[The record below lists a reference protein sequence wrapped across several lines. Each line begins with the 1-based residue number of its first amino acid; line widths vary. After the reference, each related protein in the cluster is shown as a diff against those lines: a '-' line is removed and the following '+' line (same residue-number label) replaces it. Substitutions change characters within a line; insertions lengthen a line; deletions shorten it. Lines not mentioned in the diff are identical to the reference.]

1 MEKTITIKISL
12 DDKSEMETKEDKRDI
27 TDEVFNS
34 MVEAI
39 ETTIKDEVD
48 LDNDSFCNN
57 ILGNYGQTLPDNFT
71 NLKDMGL
78 KIEVN

>member
-12 DDKSEMETKEDKRDI
+12 DEKAKMETKEGKHNI
-27 TDEVFNS
+27 TDEVFDS

-39 ETTIKDEVD
+39 ENTIKDELSLEDDV
-48 LDNDSFCNN
+48 FCNE
-57 ILGNYGQTLPDNFT
+57 ILNNYEQTLPDNFT
-71 NLKDMGL
+71 NLKDMGF